1 MKVSGFMR
9 MGNMDNGN
17 VGIQL
22 IINGIS
28 YIGEPESHTVM
39 YISRKVEYLL
49 EKLKGIEGSLIFI
62 ENGIIVP
69 EEFTKKNQFIFS
81 DNPQREYAEY
91 ILSFAQKKWEED
103 RRREYKLT
111 KEGYY
116 IGENVVI
123 GENAFIEPNC
133 LISHDVIIGKNAYLK
148 SGVKIRNT
156 IIGDDFIANEN
167 AVIGANGFTMATDK
181 GGNKFR
187 IPTLGKVIIG
197 NCVEVGALD
206 NISAGTSGNTIIE
219 DNVKL
224 DALVHIG
231 HDAQIRKNTEIT
243 AGAVIGGFSIIG
255 EEVFIGVNSTIRNR
269 IELED
274 SCFIGMG
281 SNVINCVKTNEVVAG
296 NPAKFIREK

>member
-1 MKVSGFMR
+1 MEDR
-9 MGNMDNGN
+9 NMD
-17 VGIQL
+17 IQL

-39 YISRKVEYLL
+39 YMSKKVEHLL
-49 EKLKGIEGSLIFI
+49 DKLKGIEGSLIFI
-62 ENGIIVP
+62 ENGITVP
-69 EEFTKKNQFIFS
+69 EEFIKKNQFIFS

-103 RRREYKLT
+103 KRRGYRLT

-116 IGENVVI
+116 IGENVII

-148 SGVKIRNT
+148 SGVKIGNA

-167 AVIGANGFTMATDK
+167 SVIGANGFTMATDK

-243 AGAVIGGFSIIG
+243 AGVVIGGFSIIG

-281 SNVINCVKTNEVVAG
+281 SNVINGVKTNEVVAG
-296 NPAKFIREK
+296 NPARLIRRI